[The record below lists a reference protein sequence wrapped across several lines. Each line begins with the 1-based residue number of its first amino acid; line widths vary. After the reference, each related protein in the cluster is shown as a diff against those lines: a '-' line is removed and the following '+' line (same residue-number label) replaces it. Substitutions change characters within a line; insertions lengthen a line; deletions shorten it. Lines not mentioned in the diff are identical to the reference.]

1 MRRLAYCTLAG
12 LSAED
17 DDDGQEAV
25 HAAVVASEKSSE
37 KWTSMLLDKL
47 KSCRDE
53 AERSLVVEQ
62 AERGVLEGKPR
73 VFLSMRSSPRRQRLN
88 KKN

>member
-1 MRRLAYCTLAG
+1 MRRLATALAG

-53 AERSLVVEQ
+53 AERSWLWSKQSVVSLKETQ
-62 AERGVLEGKPR
+62 GY
-73 VFLSMRSSPRRQRLN
+73 
-88 KKN
+88 